1 MPAFQGSH
9 SPHRWNQIRKLPM
22 QPEIRTLRHYEDEV
36 SVGQLDALTALR
48 SIDSLQELGVE
59 DLRLVHHLI
68 FQRVHPWA
76 GQFRT
81 PGQMATVSGYP
92 SADPHR
98 IDRELQLALFQYR
111 ELLRPGLS
119 SLSPHELLRA
129 VSFFH
134 VRFERIHPFLD
145 GNGRTGRAILAVQTE
160 KMFGTLPT
168 FANQSSYRAA
178 IRESGSNDLG
188 PFIRFLSAEI
198 DLPSKPG
205 PSTSPFRLAPRFLET
220 DTSPTFEEDLAWS
233 RV

>member
-1 MPAFQGSH
+1 
-9 SPHRWNQIRKLPM
+9 M

-36 SVGQLDALTALR
+36 SVGQLDALIALR
-48 SIDSLQELGVE
+48 SIDSLQGIGVE
-59 DLRLVHHLI
+59 DLQLVHHLI
-68 FQRVHPWA
+68 FRRVHPWA

-98 IDRELQLALFQYR
+98 ICRELELALVQFR
-111 ELLRPGLS
+111 ELLRPGFSALN
-119 SLSPHELLRA
+119 PQELLRA

-145 GNGRTGRAILAVQTE
+145 GNGRTGRSVLAVQIE
-160 KMFGTLPT
+160 KLFGTLPT
-168 FANQSSYRAA
+168 FGNQTGYRAA

-198 DLPSKPG
+198 DLPSAPG
-205 PSTSPFRLAPRFLET
+205 PSPSPFRLAPRFLEAE
-220 DTSPTFEEDLAWS
+220 TSPTFEQDLAWS
-233 RV
+233 KLRG